1 LKTMLIRFGVR
12 RALLLWLLLLSLP
25 SAVLIVLSTTP
36 RTAAANAAAVKQMLP
51 EASVMGSG
59 SFRWLGLK
67 LYDASLWVDRSNFNP
82 ETWQRAPL
90 ALELNYA
97 RSLDGKRIADAS
109 IDEMKKLGIGSAAQH
124 KAWGEAMRQVFPN
137 VDSTTQLTGLY
148 QPGQATRFFR
158 NGVAIGEI
166 ADPEFGPAFFA
177 IWLHPKTTAPKLR
190 TALLGR

>member
-1 LKTMLIRFGVR
+1 MKTMLIRFGVR

-36 RTAAANAAAVKQMLP
+36 RTAVANAATVKQMLP

-97 RSLDGKRIADAS
+97 RSLDGKRIAD
-109 IDEMKKLGIGSAAQH
+109 
-124 KAWGEAMRQVFPN
+124 
-137 VDSTTQLTGLY
+137 
-148 QPGQATRFFR
+148 
-158 NGVAIGEI
+158 
-166 ADPEFGPAFFA
+166 
-177 IWLHPKTTAPKLR
+177 
-190 TALLGR
+190 